1 MTREKIREGLKTFF
15 KEWDESGMI
24 TFDCECAECI
34 SDRDIFIN
42 ALCEYL
48 HSQGLVLKVEREL
61 PKNPCFTSGYIANYE
76 RSQED
81 MLEAGYEAVIPL
93 N

>member
-1 MTREKIREGLKTFF
+1 MSKQEKIREGLKTFF

-42 ALCEYL
+42 ALCEYQ
-48 HSQGLVLKVEREL
+48 HSQGLVLKVDREEPQGCSIV
-61 PKNPCFTSGYIANYE
+61 PKTNAVCPYK
-76 RSQED
+76 
-81 MLEAGYEAVIPL
+81 EAGYVAVESLIT
-93 N
+93 